1 VKPTNSASLLAPSR
15 ASIVL
20 ATGLLL
26 ACAAGRAAASTV
38 VAGVVNDGFSGAAA
52 AGAAI
57 TIVDGARTLGQS
69 TSDATGQ
76 FRVVF
81 DLQGQ
86 AAVRNLKM
94 NVQLGGYTPVSKDVV
109 ISSGRTDQES
119 YRISLISADV
129 AACHRNGPHLV
140 VVGYF
145 RPPAG
150 MSGDLQ
156 LADRIKDSLDY
167 DVLARFQKLK
177 IGPQSQPIFLACE
190 KIKPEALVDYGNYAK
205 ILSADAFLS
214 GYVAPAGI
222 AGMQKVKV
230 DVLIGDRFGLLV
242 PPAHAITLNVDLDD
256 PATTRLQEAAQA
268 AIFTALIISYE
279 RAAQPSECVEAANA
293 AEQAIGKLPT
303 LASEAR
309 KRCANALPNAGLV
322 R

>member
-1 VKPTNSASLLAPSR
+1 MQPTNSASRLAPSR
-15 ASIVL
+15 IAIFF
-20 ATGLLL
+20 AMGLLM
-26 ACAAGRAAASTV
+26 ACMGSHAVAATV
-38 VAGVVNDGFSGAAA
+38 VAGVVSDGFSGAAV
-52 AGAAI
+52 AGAEI
-57 TIVDGARTLGQS
+57 KVLDGAKTLGQS

-81 DLQGQ
+81 DLDGP
-86 AAVRNLKM
+86 AGVRNLKLD
-94 NVQLGGYTPVSKDVV
+94 VRLGGYTAASADVV
-109 ISSGRTDQES
+109 VASGRTDQDS
-119 YRISLISADV
+119 YRISLIAADV
-129 AACHRNGPHLV
+129 SACHRNGAHVV

-150 MSGDLQ
+150 MTGDLQ

-177 IGPQSQPIFLACE
+177 IGPQAQPIFLACE

-214 GYVAPAGI
+214 GYVAPAGA

-242 PPAHAITLNVDLDD
+242 PPAHATTLNVDLDD
-256 PATTRLQEAAQA
+256 PATARLQENAQA

-293 AEQAIGKLPT
+293 AEQAIGKLPAP
-303 LASEAR
+303 LAEAR